1 MSESLQQYAKFC
13 GKLKIESGQLFRLH
27 AFQRH
32 LLADYFSGTRQTVAI
47 IPKKNG
53 KTTLVAALALYHLW
67 YTENADGIVVAAA
80 RDQAAKILDQ
90 MRMFVRSSDELAA
103 ELKVTQRTI
112 ANPKLNGKI
121 EVRASDVD
129 KVDGVLPTLAIIDE
143 LHRHRTAE
151 LYGVISDG
159 LLLEAGR

>member
-1 MSESLQQYAKFC
+1 MTESLQGFAKFC
-13 GKLKIESGQLFRLH
+13 EKLKIESGAPFRLLS
-27 AFQRH
+27 FQRA
-32 LLADYFSGTRQTVAI
+32 LLADYFGGTRQTVAI

-67 YTENADGIVVAAA
+67 NIENADGIVVAAS
-80 RDQAAKILDQ
+80 RDQAQKILDQ
-90 MRMFVRSSDELAA
+90 MRMFVRSSDEVARD
-103 ELKVTQRTI
+103 LKVTQRTI
-112 ANPKLNGKI
+112 THPKLNGEI